1 VADSQVYQQR
11 IEAGRGSSKRP
22 PAVFTGRRDI
32 SAYQFLNDE
41 DARPSTA
48 QWGILQ
54 RVSDYSLAC
63 RMWALNMATR
73 PGIGEHM
80 DHTRCNDL
88 ARMAAT
94 LALIAFPDLRG

>member
-1 VADSQVYQQR
+1 MSQQQVIQQR
-11 IEAGRGSSKRP
+11 IEDDGKSSKRP
-22 PAVFTGRRDI
+22 PAVFTGRKDI

-63 RMWALNMATR
+63 RMWAMTMACR
-73 PGIGEHM
+73 QDVGDRS

-88 ARMAAT
+88 ARMSAT
-94 LALIAFPDLRG
+94 LAFIAFPDLRT